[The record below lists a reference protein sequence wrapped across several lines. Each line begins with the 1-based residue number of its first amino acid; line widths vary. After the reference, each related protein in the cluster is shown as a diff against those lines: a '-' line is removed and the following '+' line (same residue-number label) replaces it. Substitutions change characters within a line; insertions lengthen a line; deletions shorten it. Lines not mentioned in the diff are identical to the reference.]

1 MYTIDIGKYYRARFP
16 SPESQ
21 LLALVSSYESNFP
34 CFARN
39 IQKGYTS
46 FPSGFSARVCGN
58 IIVKVR
64 IRIGFKMGPPTL

>member
-1 MYTIDIGKYYRARFP
+1 MYTIDIGKYYRAGFP

-21 LLALVSSYESNFP
+21 LLTLVSSYESNFP

-46 FPSGFSARVCGN
+46 FPSGFSARVSEN

-64 IRIGFKMGPPTL
+64 VIIGFKMGPPTL